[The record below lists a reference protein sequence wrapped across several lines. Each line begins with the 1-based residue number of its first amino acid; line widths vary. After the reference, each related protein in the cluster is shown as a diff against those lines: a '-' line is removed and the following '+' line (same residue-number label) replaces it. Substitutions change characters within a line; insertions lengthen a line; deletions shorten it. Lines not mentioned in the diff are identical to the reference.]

1 MKQLVVGKQAR
12 DMAVD
17 ALQEIAEAV
26 GSTLGPAGLPVI
38 FDRPNSMG
46 EMQPTQTK
54 DGVTTISWMQFTDPI
69 KHAVHYFA
77 KQAANHSVLESGD
90 GTTSTVVLSAAI
102 AKAIKEKNAAAPQ
115 AYARQV
121 QKHIDECI
129 KYIKTTAIKD
139 AEAVSMVA
147 KTSSNGDMEIVNCVM
162 DALDR
167 TSVHGTILVE
177 KNVSAKERYKVELQD
192 GYNAGRGYNHHP
204 TLAMSCSDKPG
215 ENLPFQMEKPYVF
228 LYNGEIH
235 SLEQLNAAVTDLGV
249 KTNNRFNLLVFA
261 YDVAESVCNDLIP
274 INRKFAGKVSIFVSK
289 VRQTAEFN
297 SGMQILM
304 DIAATTNAQI
314 FDGASYSLAKLEYLG
329 TCNHTVI
336 HPYKTVLHGRSPN
349 HSIPKRAQQNLN
361 AMEAARSA
369 FDRDVIASRNA
380 ELTEGLVTIVVGAGH
395 AAAVQERADR
405 VDDAIKAAQAAR
417 RGGIVPGCGVMYQQA
432 AIACGLPNNLIQ
444 ALSAVTNK
452 VFENLGVA
460 VPSREE
466 NETFAVQE
474 DGSVAVGNFKDL
486 QVCDAA
492 ETSMSVL
499 KNACELATMCS
510 TTACFSLTADL
521 QKMDE
526 LRKLKSLITETR

>member
-17 ALQEIAEAV
+17 SLQEIAEAV

-38 FDRPNSMG
+38 FDKPNQMG
-46 EMQPTQTK
+46 ELQPTQTK
-54 DGVTTISWMQFTDPI
+54 DGVTTISWMSFTDPI

-90 GTTSTVVLSAAI
+90 GTTSTIVLSAAI
-102 AKAIKEKNAAAPQ
+102 AKTIKEKNAAAPQ
-115 AYARQV
+115 AYARYVQQQV
-121 QKHIDECI
+121 DKCI
-129 KYIKTTAIKD
+129 EYIRENAVKD
-139 AEAVSMVA
+139 PDAVAMVA

-162 DALDR
+162 DALDK

-177 KNVSAKERYKVELQD
+177 KNVGTKERYKVELQD

-215 ENLPFQMEKPYVF
+215 ENLPFQMEKAHIF

-235 SLEQLNAAVTDLGV
+235 SLEQLNAAVTDLGM

-261 YDVAESVCNDLIP
+261 YDVAESVCNELIP
-274 INRKFAGKVSIFVSK
+274 INRKFSGKVSIFVSK

-304 DIAATTNAQI
+304 DIAAITNAEI
-314 FDGASYSLAKLEYLG
+314 FDGASYGRAKTEDLG
-329 TCNHTVI
+329 TCSYAVV
-336 HPYKTVLHGRSPN
+336 HPYKTVLHGRSSK
-349 HSIPKRAQQNLN
+349 HFILKRAQQNIN

-369 FDRDVIASRNA
+369 FDKDVIAARNA
-380 ELTEGLVTIVVGAGH
+380 ELTEGLVTIVVGGGH

-432 AIACGLPNNLIQ
+432 ALACGLPENLVK
-444 ALSAVTNK
+444 ALSAVTDK
-452 VFENLGVA
+452 VFENLGTEA
-460 VPSREE
+460 PPRKE
-466 NETFAVQE
+466 NETYAVQE
-474 DGSVAVGNFKDL
+474 DGSVKVGHYQDL
-486 QVCDAA
+486 HVCDAA
-492 ETSMSVL
+492 ETCMSVL
-499 KNACELATMCS
+499 KNACELATLCS

-521 QKMDE
+521 QKIEE
-526 LRKLKSLITETR
+526 LRKLKSLITESR

>member
-17 ALQEIAEAV
+17 ALCEIAEAV

-38 FDRPNSMG
+38 FDKPNQMG
-46 EMQPTQTK
+46 EMQPTVTK

-90 GTTSTVVLSAAI
+90 GTSSTVILSSYI
-102 AKAIKEKNAAAPQ
+102 AKAIKERDAAAPQ

-121 QKHIDECI
+121 ERHIESCI
-129 KYIKTTAIKD
+129 NYIRENAVKD
-139 AEAVSMVA
+139 PEAVAMVA
-147 KTSSNGDMEIVNCVM
+147 KTSANGDMEIVKSVM
-162 DALDR
+162 EALDK

-177 KNVSAKERYKVELQD
+177 KNVAAKERYKVELQD

-204 TLAMSCSDKPG
+204 TLAMSCSDKVN

-235 SLEQLNAAVTDLGV
+235 SLEQLNAAVTDLGI
-249 KTNNRFNLLVFA
+249 KTNNRFTLLVFA
-261 YDVAESVCNDLIP
+261 YDVAESVCNELIP
-274 INRKFAGKVSIFVSK
+274 VNRKYAGKVSIFVSK

-304 DIAATTNAQI
+304 DIAAITNAEI
-314 FDGASYSLAKLEYLG
+314 FDGASYSRAKVENLG
-329 TCNHTVI
+329 TCNHAAV
-336 HPYKTVLHGRSPN
+336 HPYKTVLHGRNKN

-361 AMEAARSA
+361 AMEASRSS
-369 FDRDVIASRNA
+369 FDKDVISARNA

-432 AIACGLPNNLIQ
+432 ALACGLPENLVQ

-452 VFENLGVA
+452 VFENLGIEA
-460 VPSREE
+460 PPRKE
-466 NETFAVQE
+466 NETYAVQE
-474 DGSVAVGNFKDL
+474 DGSVKVGDYKDL

-492 ETSMSVL
+492 ETCTSVL
-499 KNACELATMCS
+499 RNACELAIMCS

-526 LRKLKSLITETR
+526 LRKLKSLISESR